1 MVYMKRKLIIYA
13 AIIALIAAVGGV
25 FIFKSNDK
33 CNPVKIITAT
43 DIHYLSPALTDHGD
57 IFRETINNSDGKV
70 IQYIDEIMCAF
81 TDDVISAA
89 PDVLILS
96 GDLTFNGEKASH
108 IDLAGKL
115 ADIQKNGIQVLVLP
129 GNHDINSK
137 TAASLIGDK
146 YEYTDSVTS
155 DEFKELYWDFGMKQA
170 ESVDP
175 YSLSYLYNVNSDLCV
190 LMLDTNA
197 YGENFVQDESYEWI
211 EAQLKKAGKEHRKVI
226 TVSHQN
232 LFAHNSLLSFGYQL
246 YDAAELLELY
256 NKYKVKLNL
265 SGHIHMQHYMKDGVT
280 EVATSSMAV
289 SPNQY
294 GIIDFSNDKF
304 SYSTK
309 SVDVSS
315 WAKKNNINDNN
326 LLDFAAYSEYFFKNK
341 TRTSKVMNEMELQE
355 EEKLLMAETLADI
368 NANYF
373 AGVPTDKE
381 KYEKGIE
388 LWKKHE
394 GDFSFNY
401 INSML
406 EDSDTDYCNITIK

>member
-1 MVYMKRKLIIYA
+1 MKRKLIIYA